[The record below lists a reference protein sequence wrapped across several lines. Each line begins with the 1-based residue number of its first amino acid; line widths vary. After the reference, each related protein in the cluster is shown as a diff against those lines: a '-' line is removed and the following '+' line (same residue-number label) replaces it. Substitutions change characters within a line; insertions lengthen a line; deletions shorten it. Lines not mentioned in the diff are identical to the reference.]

1 MFSKIAFPIFPT
13 NYLKAFERE
22 GSMQSINKADSSQG
36 YHILANI
43 KQHLYQSWSP
53 NFRDDHYHHVP
64 QYFFRKLFSKKILW
78 CTSMNGGV
86 QLKVAKFPVKG
97 DFIKYRPEYYDTSA
111 VIYVQCQK
119 NIRTNSDVH

>member
-1 MFSKIAFPIFPT
+1 MFSKTAFPIFAT

-64 QYFFRKLFSKKILW
+64 QYFFRKLFSKKDSVVHLNEW
-78 CTSMNGGV
+78 RSTVEGC
-86 QLKVAKFPVKG
+86 KVYG
-97 DFIKYRPEYYDTSA
+97 ER
-111 VIYVQCQK
+111 
-119 NIRTNSDVH
+119 

>member
-1 MFSKIAFPIFPT
+1 MFSKTAFPIFAT

-64 QYFFRKLFSKKILW
+64 QYFFRSFFVKKDFVMHLSEWRKTVGSCKVYGEYKISARIL
-78 CTSMNGGV
+78 
-86 QLKVAKFPVKG
+86 
-97 DFIKYRPEYYDTSA
+97 
-111 VIYVQCQK
+111 
-119 NIRTNSDVH
+119 